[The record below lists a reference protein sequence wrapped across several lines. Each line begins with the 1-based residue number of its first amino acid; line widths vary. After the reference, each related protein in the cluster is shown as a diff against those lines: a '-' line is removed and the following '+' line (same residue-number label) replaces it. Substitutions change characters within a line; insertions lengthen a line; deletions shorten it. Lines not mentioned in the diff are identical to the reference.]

1 MNSGRMEVCLV
12 GAGPRGLSV
21 LERLCA
27 QERKSPRWS
36 RVVVHVVD
44 PDPPGS
50 GRVWRPSQSR
60 HLLMNTVAS
69 QVTVFT
75 DDSLAIAGPLEEGP
89 SLYQWAKALVTISEA
104 TGSPAGGNPVIREAR
119 ALGPDTYPTRAL
131 YGQYLTWAFRHVAAN
146 APGHVRVRVHP
157 SRAVALTD
165 GDPALGGSGPQTV
178 ELEDGTR
185 LTGLSAVVLA
195 QGHVPVRLSGAER
208 ELTDCSARH
217 GLTYIAPANP
227 ADTDL
232 SAIGPGEHVLMRGL
246 GLNFF
251 DYMAL
256 FTHGRGGVFERVED
270 RLVYHPSGRE
280 PRMYAGSRRGVPY
293 QARGDNEKG
302 AHGRYHPRL
311 LTAEYVSTLRT
322 PTTAREPIRF
332 GTGLWSLIAME
343 VQSVYYETLLS
354 QRETPARVAEFA
366 ARYLSARPGED
377 ERRLLDEAGIAPEER
392 WDWDRIAHPYD
403 AEAVRDGDAFHAWLR
418 GYLDDDVRKAH
429 EGNVSGPF
437 KAALDILRDLR
448 NEVRLAVD
456 HGGLEASRT
465 ATSWTSWYT
474 PLNAYLSIGPPASR
488 IEEMAALIDAGV
500 LEVTGPGMRVAVDER
515 DPDGPCFIGTVQR
528 DPGRPGA
535 RHGADRVPAAGDR
548 PAPHRG
554 PADGPPAAAP
564 ASAARTASPAW
575 TARTTRPAG
584 STCPA
589 RPYRLLNAQG
599 TAHPRRFAYGVP
611 TESVHWV
618 TAAGIRPGVGSVTL
632 EDSDAIAATVLA
644 LTELARTSRG
654 GSRASP
660 AADGRARGR
669 RRERRRPPPAA
680 GRARRL
686 RPGRRA
692 ALPGPGGHPGG
703 GGGRRHR
710 LAPGDAR
717 RGGGPGPRPG
727 PVRHRPRGGGR
738 GDHGRGPRRAPRR
751 TRTGPGRTGDG
762 EPGRRPGQGAH
773 RGGGRE
779 VPRRPRSTCTAAPPA
794 RTSSTPA
801 RCWWPRGRCA

>member
-1 MNSGRMEVCLV
+1 MEVCLV

-75 DDSLAIAGPLEEGP
+75 DDSVVIDGPLEEGP
-89 SLYQWAKALVTISEA
+89 SLYQWAKALVAIAKA
-104 TGSPAGGNPVIREAR
+104 TGSPAPNNAVLREAR

-157 SRAVALTD
+157 SRAVALED
-165 GDPALGGSGPQTV
+165 GDPELGGSGPQTV
-178 ELEDGTR
+178 ELEDGTL

-195 QGHVPVRLSGAER
+195 QGHVPVRLTGAER
-208 ELTDCSARH
+208 ELSDYADRH

-232 SAIGPGEHVLMRGL
+232 SSIAPGEHVLMRGL

-256 FTHGRGGVFERVED
+256 FTHGRGGVFERVDD

-293 QARGDNEKG
+293 QARGENEKG
-302 AHGRYHPRL
+302 AHGRYSPRL

-322 PTTAREPIRF
+322 PSTAREPIRF

-343 VQSVYYETLLS
+343 VQSVYYETLLAK
-354 QRETPARVAEFA
+354 RETPSAVAEFA
-366 ARYLSARPGED
+366 ARYLAAEPGAD
-377 ERRLLDEAGIAPEER
+377 EERLLDEAGIGPEER
-392 WDWDRIAHPYD
+392 WDWERIAQPYD
-403 AEAVRDGDAFHAWLR
+403 AQAVSDRDAFGAWLR
-418 GYLDDDVRKAH
+418 GYLDEDVRKAH

-456 HGGLEASRT
+456 HGGLDAASHRDELDH
-465 ATSWTSWYT
+465 WYT

-488 IEEMAALIDAGV
+488 IEEMAALIDAGI
-500 LEVTGPGMRVAVDER
+500 LEVTGPGMRVGADEH
-515 DPDGPCFIGTVQR
+515 DPDGPCYIGTSSEIPDVR
-528 DPGRPGA
+528 ARATALIECRLPEIDLRRTADPLMDHLLRTGQCRSY
-535 RHGADRVPAAGDR
+535 RVPGVEGDYET
-548 PAPHRG
+548 G
-554 PADGPPAAAP
+554 GLDVSG
-564 ASAARTASPAW
+564 
-575 TARTTRPAG
+575 
-584 STCPA
+584 

-644 LTELARTSRG
+644 LTE
-654 GSRASP
+654 
-660 AADGRARGR
+660 
-669 RRERRRPPPAA
+669 PPYQPRWFA
-680 GRARRL
+680 GR
-686 RPGRRA
+686 
-692 ALPGPGGHPGG
+692 
-703 GGGRRHR
+703 
-710 LAPGDAR
+710 
-717 RGGGPGPRPG
+717 
-727 PVRHRPRGGGR
+727 VGR
-738 GDHGRGPRRAPRR
+738 G
-751 TRTGPGRTGDG
+751 TPGA
-762 EPGRRPGQGAH
+762 GA
-773 RGGGRE
+773 
-779 VPRRPRSTCTAAPPA
+779 TA
-794 RTSSTPA
+794 
-801 RCWWPRGRCA
+801 